1 MLPRGYDSQLSS
13 GASHDVSL
21 SRYSTEELQNE
32 ICRRQLRIISIQQTF
47 FFPKNNYHML
57 YVYLVAHERLKIAL
71 ISTWNWAAFDRAEL
85 AQELTKIVRWGD
97 GCVVD
102 VPSLNKAISR
112 GNKKQETQE
121 EIDQLVD
128 HLKKLYT

>member
-21 SRYSTEELQNE
+21 SRYTTEELQNE
-32 ICRRQLRIISIQQTF
+32 ITRRQLRILSIQQTF

-71 ISTWNWAAFDRAEL
+71 VSTWNWAAFDRAEL
-85 AQELTKIVRWGD
+85 AQELTNIVHWGD

-102 VPSLNKAISR
+102 IPSLNKAISR
-112 GNKKQETQE
+112 GNKTQETQE
-121 EIDQLVD
+121 EIDQLVN
-128 HLKKLYT
+128 HLKKLYA

>member
-1 MLPRGYDSQLSS
+1 
-13 GASHDVSL
+13 
-21 SRYSTEELQNE
+21 
-32 ICRRQLRIISIQQTF
+32 
-47 FFPKNNYHML
+47 ML
-57 YVYLVAHERLKIAL
+57 YVYLVAHERLKISL

-102 VPSLNKAISR
+102 KDNLNKAISR
-112 GNKKQETQE
+112 GYKTQETQE

-128 HLKKLYT
+128 HLKKLYA